1 MYPVY
6 GNPNQFYLQDLQ
18 NMRDKIDNQ
27 MRQLNQN
34 AMQSNN
40 PPAINQTFQLAP
52 NQTNQDLEA
61 KYATNIDE
69 VKNILVMKTGIF
81 TNKDFST
88 IWIKDITG
96 NIRTFSTQEVIE
108 LDEKDRKILE
118 LEKQIENMKGMML
131 NAKSDNV
138 NVNEPTTIKKSS
150 RVSNGKSND
159 E

>member
-34 AMQSNN
+34 AMQLNN

-69 VKNILVMKTGIF
+69 VKNTLVMKTGIF

-108 LDEKDRKILE
+108 LDEKDKKILE

-138 NVNEPTTIKKSS
+138 NVNESTTSKKSS
-150 RVSNGKSND
+150 KT
-159 E
+159 EK

>member
-34 AMQSNN
+34 AMQPNN

-69 VKNILVMKTGIF
+69 VKNTLVMKTGIF

-108 LDEKDRKILE
+108 LDEKDKKILE

-138 NVNEPTTIKKSS
+138 DVNESTTSKKSA
-150 RVSNGKSND
+150 KT
-159 E
+159 EK

>member
-34 AMQSNN
+34 AMQPNN

-69 VKNILVMKTGIF
+69 VKNTLVMKTGIF

-108 LDEKDRKILE
+108 LDEKDKKILE

-138 NVNEPTTIKKSS
+138 DVNESTTSKKSS
-150 RVSNGKSND
+150 KT
-159 E
+159 EK

>member
-69 VKNILVMKTGIF
+69 VKNTLVMKTGIF

-108 LDEKDRKILE
+108 LDEKDKKILE

-138 NVNEPTTIKKSS
+138 DVNESTTSKKSS
-150 RVSNGKSND
+150 KT
-159 E
+159 EK

>member
-34 AMQSNN
+34 AMQPNN

-69 VKNILVMKTGIF
+69 VKNTLVMKTGIF

-108 LDEKDRKILE
+108 LDEKDKKILE

-138 NVNEPTTIKKSS
+138 DVNESTTSKKSA

>member
-69 VKNILVMKTGIF
+69 VKNTLVMKTGIF

-108 LDEKDRKILE
+108 LDEKDKKILE

-138 NVNEPTTIKKSS
+138 NVNESITRTKPSNVSSNKSS
-150 RVSNGKSND
+150 TK
-159 E
+159 

>member
-34 AMQSNN
+34 AMQPNN

-69 VKNILVMKTGIF
+69 VKNTLVMKTGIF

-108 LDEKDRKILE
+108 LDEKDKKILE

-138 NVNEPTTIKKSS
+138 NVNESTTSKKSS
-150 RVSNGKSND
+150 KT
-159 E
+159 EK

>member
-6 GNPNQFYLQDLQ
+6 NNPNQFYLQDLQ

-27 MRQLNQN
+27 IRQLNQN
-34 AMQSNN
+34 ALQQNN

-61 KYATNIDE
+61 KYANNIDE
-69 VKNILVMKTGIF
+69 VKNTLVMKTGIF
-81 TNKDFST
+81 TNKDYSI

-96 NIRTFSTQEVIE
+96 NIRTFDTKEVIE
-108 LDEKDRKILE
+108 LDEKDKKILE

-138 NVNEPTTIKKSS
+138 DVNEPITVKKSS
-150 RVSNGKSND
+150 RVSNSKPND

>member
-6 GNPNQFYLQDLQ
+6 NNPNQFYLQDLQ

-27 MRQLNQN
+27 IRQLNQN
-34 AMQSNN
+34 ALQQNN

-61 KYATNIDE
+61 KYANNIDE
-69 VKNILVMKTGIF
+69 VKNTLVMKTGIF
-81 TNKDFST
+81 TNKDYSI

-96 NIRTFSTQEVIE
+96 NIRIFDTKEVIE
-108 LDEKDRKILE
+108 LDEKDKKILE

-138 NVNEPTTIKKSS
+138 DVNEPITVKKSS
-150 RVSNGKSND
+150 RVSNSKPND

>member
-34 AMQSNN
+34 AMQPNN

-69 VKNILVMKTGIF
+69 VKNTLVMKTGIF

-108 LDEKDRKILE
+108 LDEKDKKILE

-138 NVNEPTTIKKSS
+138 NVNESTTSKNFSKTE
-150 RVSNGKSND
+150 K
-159 E
+159 

>member
-18 NMRDKIDNQ
+18 NTRDKIDNQ

-69 VKNILVMKTGIF
+69 VKNTLVMRTGIF

-88 IWIKDITG
+88 IWVKDITG

-108 LDEKDRKILE
+108 LDEKDKKILE

-131 NAKSDNV
+131 NAKSDTV
-138 NVNEPTTIKKSS
+138 DVNEPTTIKKSS

>member
-34 AMQSNN
+34 AMQPNN

-69 VKNILVMKTGIF
+69 VKNTLVMKTGIF

-108 LDEKDRKILE
+108 LDEKDKKILE

-138 NVNEPTTIKKSS
+138 DVNESTTSKKSS
-150 RVSNGKSND
+150 RTEK
-159 E
+159 

>member
-69 VKNILVMKTGIF
+69 VKNTLVMRTGIF

-108 LDEKDRKILE
+108 LDEKDKKILE

-138 NVNEPTTIKKSS
+138 NVNESTTSKKSS

>member
-1 MYPVY
+1 M
-6 GNPNQFYLQDLQ
+6 
-18 NMRDKIDNQ
+18 DNRENLNDNIVFVFQ
-27 MRQLNQN
+27 PAEEDTGGAEQL
-34 AMQSNN
+34 
-40 PPAINQTFQLAP
+40 
-52 NQTNQDLEA
+52 
-61 KYATNIDE
+61 
-69 VKNILVMKTGIF
+69 MKTGIF

-108 LDEKDRKILE
+108 LDEKDKKILE

>member
-34 AMQSNN
+34 AMQPNN

-69 VKNILVMKTGIF
+69 VKNTLVMKTGIF
-81 TNKDFST
+81 TNKDYSI

-96 NIRTFSTQEVIE
+96 NIRTFDTKEVIE
-108 LDEKDRKILE
+108 LDEKDKKILE

-138 NVNEPTTIKKSS
+138 DVNEPITVKKSS
-150 RVSNGKSND
+150 KT
-159 E
+159 EK

>member
-18 NMRDKIDNQ
+18 NIRDKIDNQ

-34 AMQSNN
+34 AMQPNN

-69 VKNILVMKTGIF
+69 VKNTLVMKTGIF

-108 LDEKDRKILE
+108 LDEKDKKILE

-131 NAKSDNV
+131 NAKSDTV
-138 NVNEPTTIKKSS
+138 DVNEPTTIKKSS
-150 RVSNGKSND
+150 KT
-159 E
+159 EK

>member
-61 KYATNIDE
+61 KYATNTDE
-69 VKNILVMKTGIF
+69 VKNTLVMKTGIF

-108 LDEKDRKILE
+108 LDEKDKKILE

-138 NVNEPTTIKKSS
+138 DVNESTTIKKSS

>member
-34 AMQSNN
+34 AMQPNN

-69 VKNILVMKTGIF
+69 VKNTLVMKTGIF

-108 LDEKDRKILE
+108 LDEKDKKILE

-138 NVNEPTTIKKSS
+138 DVNESTTSKKSA
-150 RVSNGKSND
+150 RDSNGK
-159 E
+159 